1 MADEQDEQGVEEEE
15 NKIRNQTKVPVD
27 ESDPLQASPVAE
39 HDLLITPVDP
49 GMVAKQEEE
58 KAISA
63 DLKKTVPQMAETMA
77 LLRPKIEQG
86 LRAGAGEAYRAAK
99 GTTGRGGSL
108 SGGAMQAF
116 MNTTAQAKAALAGKL
131 ADADIDQIAQTVE
144 GKSFLLDLFQAEAK
158 EAEQKMADAAAV
170 YEQVVADVNG
180 SPAKAIASFQT
191 YQKAAAEAGDEVL
204 SQWWADQIA
213 KANAI
218 MTLEEGAV
226 LGSKPLRYGLL
237 TGVESGLEGGM
248 ALATLPYEEKVA
260 AGEDRLAEL
269 EAMYGGPG
277 LPDFVGSIN
286 DPLAIEY
293 FLLTDKEYNDWAQ
306 QFGYKYQN
314 YDDSE
319 GSPWGAA

>member
-218 MTLEEGAV
+218 MTLGPSAI
-226 LGSKPLRYGLL
+226 LGSVAEKGLL
-237 TGVESGLEGGM
+237 TGVQGPLDPGM
-248 ALATLPYEEKVA
+248 TLLSLPYEELRA
-260 AGEDRLAEL
+260 IAEDRLSEL
-269 EAMYGGPG
+269 EAKYTVSGFTDAEEDEYY
-277 LPDFVGSIN
+277 L
-286 DPLAIEY
+286 LATNE
-293 FLLTDKEYNDWAQ
+293 FQDWAQ
-306 QFGYKYQN
+306 QFGYGVTLPES
-314 YDDSE
+314 DVE
-319 GSPWGAA
+319 GAA